1 MQLLEKLNPVQR
13 QAVTHSSGP
22 LLILAGAGSG
32 KTRVLTY
39 RIAHLIKNCG
49 VHPHQIIAI
58 TFTNKAAREMQERLA
73 ELVSNSRGMWVSTFH
88 AACMRILRRDGE
100 RVGLEKNFT
109 IYDTSEQTA
118 LIRQCLHDLSITHER
133 FKPSM
138 VLAQISRAK
147 NNLVSPEE
155 YSRQVRDY
163 IEETIASVY
172 SLYQRKLRFN
182 NAVDFDDLLCL
193 TVELLRKNEDVR
205 SGYQEQFRHVLVDEY
220 QDTNMAQY
228 EIVRLLAGK
237 HRNLMVVGDDDQSIY
252 AFRGANLRNIL
263 DFEKDFPDATVIKL
277 EQNYR
282 STQNILEAAN
292 AVVAN
297 NVGRKRKQLWTAN
310 PDGDLVQIFSAN
322 DEREEAG
329 QIADE
334 IQLLHSQGRSYDDM
348 AILYRTNAQSRVIE
362 EAFLRRDI
370 PYTMYR
376 GVEFYKRREIKDII
390 AYLRLLVNPADGTSF
405 SRIVNV
411 PRRGIGA
418 TTLQRLSDYADAH
431 ELPLLLAAEQA
442 DKISSLGKAA
452 ANKLQTFA
460 EQVIEWRGMM
470 EFLNV
475 AELVEALLD
484 KTGYQADI
492 EAEGNAPESLAR
504 LENLQ
509 EFVSVAQEFGV
520 REPDSGLDVFLAG
533 IELLSDA
540 DTQAEG
546 EAVHMLTLHTAKGLE
561 FPIVFLSGLE
571 EGIFP
576 HARALVDE
584 DELEEERRL
593 CYVGITRAKERLYL
607 AHAWQR
613 LLFGRHSYN
622 LPSRFLEEIPEAV
635 KEAHGWSLNPSQS
648 TVSPS
653 IRPIGLSTAEAERP
667 LTNGQKAFADGQR
680 VRHKSFGEG
689 TVVSS
694 RDSGNDVFITVV
706 FDNNNQMKTLSLQYT
721 SLEVI

>member
-1 MQLLEKLNPVQR
+1 MQLLDQLNPVQR
-13 QAVTHSSGP
+13 QAVTHPSGP

-32 KTRVLTY
+32 KTRVLTH
-39 RIAHLIKNCG
+39 RIAYLLQNCG
-49 VHPHQIIAI
+49 VRPHQIIAI

-73 ELVSNSRGMWVSTFH
+73 DLVPNSKGMWVSTFH
-88 AACMRILRRDGE
+88 AACMRMLRRDGD
-100 RVGLEKNFT
+100 RVGLGKNFV

-118 LIRQCLHDLSITHER
+118 LIRQCLHDLGITHDR
-133 FKPSM
+133 FKPAM
-138 VLAQISRAK
+138 VHALISRAK
-147 NNLVSPEE
+147 NNMEPPEVYE
-155 YSRQVRDY
+155 RQARDY
-163 IEETIASVY
+163 VEETVASVY
-172 SLYQRKLRFN
+172 NLYQRKLLFN
-182 NAVDFDDLLCL
+182 NAVDVDDLLLL
-193 TVELLRKNEDVR
+193 TVELLQKNADVR
-205 SGYQEQFRHVLVDEY
+205 EGYQEQFKHVLVDEY
-220 QDTNMAQY
+220 QDTNGAQY
-228 EIVRLLAGK
+228 ELVRLLAAK

-282 STQNILEAAN
+282 SSQNILDAAN

-297 NVGRKRKQLWTAN
+297 NVGRKTKRLWTAN
-310 PDGDLVQIFSAN
+310 PAGELVQVFSAN
-322 DEREEAG
+322 DERDEAS
-329 QIADE
+329 QVADE
-334 IQLLHSQGRSYDDM
+334 IELLHSQGRSYNEI

-405 SRIVNV
+405 ERVVNV

-418 TTLQRLSDYADAH
+418 TTLQRLTDYAEANG
-431 ELPLLLAAEQA
+431 LPLLLAAEQA
-442 DKISSLGKAA
+442 SKITSLGKAP
-452 ANKLQTFA
+452 ANKLQAFA
-460 EQVIEWRGMM
+460 KQIAEWRGMM
-470 EFLNV
+470 EFLTV

-484 KTGYQADI
+484 KTGYKAEL
-492 EAEGNAPESLAR
+492 EAAGQDPESLAR

-509 EFVSVAQEFGV
+509 EFISVAQEFGI
-520 REPDSGLDVFLAG
+520 REPEAGLDVFLAG

-561 FPIVFLSGLE
+561 FPIVFLTGLE

-593 CYVGITRAKERLYL
+593 CYVGITRAKEMLYL

-622 LPSRFLEEIPEAV
+622 LPSRFLDEIPEAV
-635 KEAHGWSLNPSQS
+635 KESHGWSLNPSQS

-653 IRPIGLSTAEAERP
+653 IRSSTLSSDVQPTPAGEKP
-667 LTNGQKAFADGQR
+667 FADGQR
-680 VRHKSFGEG
+680 VWHKSFGEG

-694 RDSGNDVFITVV
+694 RGSGNDIFVTVAFEQV
-706 FDNNNQMKTLSLQYT
+706 GLKTLSLQYT
-721 SLEVI
+721 SLEAM